1 MPSKIKQALISIE
14 NSLIERPY
22 YTILWAYPVW
32 YYLANRKRKHLYDTF
47 PPVLGEVER
56 AIVRDLKENGIAVTH
71 LDALFPGEN
80 VLEALRGVVAELK
93 KNMSPS
99 AKKSF
104 LSELLPRNPVLTLH
118 DPLVQFSLSDK
129 ILNAVNAYVGVYAH
143 FYLYTLNITLPV
155 GGDREAIFSQR
166 WHRDP
171 EDKKFCK
178 VFVYLTDV
186 DETSG
191 PFTYVKKSNY
201 GNQWRYLFPQKPPH
215 GIYPPTGEVE
225 KVIPQSD
232 MISCTGKAGTV
243 IFCDT
248 SGLHRGGYATE
259 KERIMFT
266 AGYITDASQWK
277 KLYTIGDISGATL
290 RQLTAITR

>member
-1 MPSKIKQALISIE
+1 MLSKIKQTLISVK

-22 YTILWAYPVW
+22 YAILWAYPVW
-32 YYLANRKRKHLYDTF
+32 YYLVNRKRRRLYASF
-47 PPVLGEVER
+47 PPVLGEVEKG
-56 AIVRDLKENGIAVTH
+56 IVRDLKENGIAVTH
-71 LDALFPGEN
+71 LDDLFPGEN
-80 VLEALRGVVAELK
+80 MLGKLRGVVFELK
-93 KNMSPS
+93 KNTSPS

-104 LSELLPRNPVLTLH
+104 LSELLPRNPVLNLH
-118 DPLVQFSLSDK
+118 DPLVQLSLNDK
-129 ILNAVNAYVGVYAH
+129 LLNAVNAYVGVYAH

-155 GGDREAIFSQR
+155 GRDTQAILSQR

-186 DETSG
+186 DEASG

-201 GNQWRYLFPQKPPH
+201 GNQWRYLFPQKVPH
-215 GIYPPTGEVE
+215 GIYPPRGEVE
-225 KVIPQSD
+225 KVVSQSD
-232 MISCTGKAGTV
+232 IISYTGKAGTI

-248 SGLHRGGYATE
+248 SGLHKGGYATE

-266 AGYITDASQWK
+266 AGYITNASQWK
-277 KLYTIGDISGATL
+277 KLYTIGDISGATA
-290 RQLTAITR
+290 RQRAAIRR